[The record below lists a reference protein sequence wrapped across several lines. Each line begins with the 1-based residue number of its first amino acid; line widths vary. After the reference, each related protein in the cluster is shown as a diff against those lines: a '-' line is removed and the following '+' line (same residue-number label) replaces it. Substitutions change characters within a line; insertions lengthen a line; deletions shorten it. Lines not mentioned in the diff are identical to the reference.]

1 MRRLIVVFTALLVIA
16 IAGTT
21 MLAQRPAATFPVIV
35 VFNDDVPFASYR
47 GMFRADERAQADP
60 DAWDYLDRGVAGL
73 TQALEA
79 RGGFKA
85 DHVFSSAIRGFSAS
99 LTSRQIAALE
109 QDPLVAYVW
118 FDLSVSRGVQAAA
131 GSRKTIARQ
140 LSPHQVEQAQ
150 KAADAWRKAR
160 REGGAQPAAS

>member
-60 DAWDYLDRGVAGL
+60 DAWSEYMAESEAWDSTLNDGLDDLPYESDG
-73 TQALEA
+73 
-79 RGGFKA
+79 
-85 DHVFSSAIRGFSAS
+85 
-99 LTSRQIAALE
+99 TS
-109 QDPLVAYVW
+109 
-118 FDLSVSRGVQAAA
+118 
-131 GSRKTIARQ
+131 
-140 LSPHQVEQAQ
+140 
-150 KAADAWRKAR
+150 
-160 REGGAQPAAS
+160 